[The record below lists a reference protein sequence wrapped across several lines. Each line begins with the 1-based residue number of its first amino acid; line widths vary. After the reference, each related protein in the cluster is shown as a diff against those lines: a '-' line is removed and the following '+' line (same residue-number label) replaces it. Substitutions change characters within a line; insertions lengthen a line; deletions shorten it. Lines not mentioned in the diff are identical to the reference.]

1 MGKNRETGTRGEQI
15 AEDYL
20 LAKGYTL
27 LHRNWR
33 TGHKEVDLIAEDD
46 GLLVF
51 LEIKTRSGLGFGY
64 PEESVT
70 EVKQNH
76 LRTAA
81 EAYLEQSSDH
91 KTVRFDV
98 ISILLNGTTVAELR
112 HIKDAF

>member
-15 AEDYL
+15 AEEYL
-20 LAKGYTL
+20 LTKGYTL

-33 TGHKEVDLIAEDD
+33 TGHKEVDLIAEDE

-51 LEIKTRSGLGFGY
+51 LEIKTRTGLGFGY

-70 EVKQNH
+70 EAKQNH
-76 LRTAA
+76 LRAAA
-81 EAYLEQSSDH
+81 EVFLELFPDH
-91 KTVRFDV
+91 TTVRFDV

-112 HIKDAF
+112 HIEDAF